1 MHPEQPPQRVGVSL
15 WGSPNLHAHSESTVF
30 GLWTPAK
37 PQTSLFPSLASPVPA
52 LGPLSETHLLAQ
64 LKQRAPAAHLISQGS
79 SFGPDPKWTL
89 LAGPKHHGRPARSH
103 KSWGFSPRNTVYLC
117 AHTPRPTKTQAAQG
131 SWGREA
137 PSQSPGGDLPSPRL
151 SCGFV
156 SRSPPP
162 CPPSKLSLTLL
173 PREEWGALTEPAGGP

>member
-1 MHPEQPPQRVGVSL
+1 MGALCLACWYMDGLTLHPEQPPQRVGVSL

-52 LGPLSETHLLAQ
+52 LGPLSETHPLAQ
-64 LKQRAPAAHLISQGS
+64 LKQRVPAAHLISQGS

-103 KSWGFSPRNTVYLC
+103 ESWGFSPRNTVYLC
-117 AHTPRPTKTQAAQG
+117 AHMPGPQRRQQRRDPGVRKPLARAQVGTFRPPGRAAG
-131 SWGREA
+131 L
-137 PSQSPGGDLPSPRL
+137 SPGHPHPVLLPS
-151 SCGFV
+151 SV
-156 SRSPPP
+156 
-162 CPPSKLSLTLL
+162 
-173 PREEWGALTEPAGGP
+173 